1 MMGTMRHHAIVVTSS
16 DSLLLNQAQ
25 TMASVLG
32 LVITEVVRSKAND
45 YHSFCVL
52 PDGSKE
58 GWEESKKMDERRDAL
73 VEWMRYQQ
81 LDWVEVQFADEA
93 EDGGTKIV
101 RDSSEGRRGVEVDIA
116 PLGGG
121 G

>member
-1 MMGTMRHHAIVVTSS
+1 MGTMRHHAIVVTSS
-16 DSLLLNQAQ
+16 DSLLVNQAQ
-25 TMASVLG
+25 AMASVLG
-32 LVITEVVRSKAND
+32 LVITEVVISTND

-58 GWEESKKMDERRDAL
+58 GWAESKKMDERRDAL
-73 VEWMRYQQ
+73 VEWMCYQQ

-101 RDSSEGRRGVEVDIA
+101 RDSSRGRHGVEGITPLGEGR
-116 PLGGG
+116 
-121 G
+121 